1 MLQQKCGTPQ
11 SGQTTT
17 ASHRLH
23 SDMRFFTVFSSAA
36 GSLFSKQSCLGSVRH
51 SHPFDTLCFIFLFL
65 LYGYSANDTAEG
77 INCSVNLNQEQLVPK
92 VSRVIPRSGNR
103 AQTMYCTH
111 VDRCCAKYSVFGD
124 DLMEQTAT
132 QTVSTLN
139 SFESQF
145 LGIPRRGKEQH
156 ETNER
161 RKEPKEKGTKKT
173 HSITE
178 AAVATFLTTE
188 K

>member
-1 MLQQKCGTPQ
+1 MLRQKCGTPQ

-23 SDMRFFTVFSSAA
+23 SDIRFFTVFSSAA
-36 GSLFSKQSCLGSVRH
+36 GSLYSKQSCLGSVRH

-65 LYGYSANDTAEG
+65 LYSYSANDTAEG
-77 INCSVNLNQEQLVPK
+77 TNCSVKLNQEQLLVPK

-103 AQTMYCTH
+103 AQTMCCT
-111 VDRCCAKYSVFGD
+111 VFCKIFTVFGD

-161 RKEPKEKGTKKT
+161 RKEPKEKDTKKT